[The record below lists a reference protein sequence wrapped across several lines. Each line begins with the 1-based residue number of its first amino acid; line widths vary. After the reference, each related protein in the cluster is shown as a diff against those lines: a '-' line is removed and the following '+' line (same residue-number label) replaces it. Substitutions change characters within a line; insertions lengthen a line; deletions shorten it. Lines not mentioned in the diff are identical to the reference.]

1 MAISKKVDLKIKDGK
16 ATLSKKIIV
25 YKNDKGID
33 IYFNLLGLNYSFS
46 DGMEN
51 VDVSYII
58 KQPNDK
64 IITQDGLSMINGEIK
79 LTITESMIDEIE
91 EVGTHILQFV
101 LHDSIERINRVTI
114 PEVTFEV
121 KDSLYNI

>member
-1 MAISKKVDLKIKDGK
+1 MAISKKVDLKIKESK
-16 ATLSKKIIV
+16 ATLSEKIII

-33 IYFNLLGLNYSFS
+33 IYFNLLELNYSFS

-91 EVGTHILQFV
+91 EVGTHTLQFV
-101 LHDSIERINRVTI
+101 LYDSIERINRVTI

-121 KDSLYNI
+121 KESLFNT